1 MQKQTSFQHDMAY
14 GDFKDL
20 KRRTASDKVLRD
32 KAFNIAKKS
41 KYDGYQ
47 RGLASM
53 IYSFFDKKSAS
64 LSNKSVSGSGGN
76 NNDTKQNLQLAD
88 ELPKT
93 IIRKF

>member
-1 MQKQTSFQHDMAY
+1 MAY

-53 IYSFFDKKSAS
+53 VYNFFDKKFAS

-76 NNDTKQNLQLAD
+76 NNDTKQNLQLAE